1 VRGPDLSQV
10 FLDEAAERLDEMDA
24 ALVAVESGQA
34 GAETIDALFRH
45 AHTLKGTA
53 GFVDRDDVGILAHAI
68 EDVLEP
74 VRSAGAF
81 PPGLAGVLLT
91 AVSALRSQVTAGG
104 QVPPGLLSEL
114 TRARD
119 ELAKGQDQ
127 EAPASGP
134 PSDGGQPSG
143 NGAPLPPPA
152 PPPTPGPVPAEAHLL
167 RVPASKI
174 DHLIDV
180 VAEVMQARIQ
190 TAEPS
195 ASADVARHTADADA
209 DVPGDRQA
217 AARMLDE
224 LRDTAVGL
232 RTLPLATICGAMPR
246 VIRDLAAATG
256 KDVDFVLSGGDTE
269 LDRVVLETLSEPLAH
284 LLRNAVTHGV
294 ETPAERESAGK
305 PRRGRIEL
313 RALTRGSIV
322 EAAVADD
329 GRGVSA
335 ATAAQAGSAGSLTDL
350 LTRPGYSTAGEVSD
364 TAGRGVGLDAVRE
377 HVRSFGGSL
386 EIRSEPGRGTE
397 VILLLPLALSLMDA
411 LIVERGAAL
420 FAVPLPSVTEVLTA
434 TGAASVQ
441 GQRTLTVRDRPLPLA
456 DLASLIGA
464 AAPPLPERPPA
475 LVIKTAE
482 RTIAVACDALVGQQE
497 IAVKPLGPLL
507 AGAGAFLG
515 AAVLGDGRIA
525 LLIDPHALVTSGN
538 RDRGGLPGGTD
549 ADRPAAPTILV
560 AEDSFTAR
568 ELQRT
573 ILETAG
579 YQVLT
584 ARDGREAL
592 DVLGREPEV
601 ALVVSDLDMPRVGG
615 LELTR
620 AIREDPARSSL
631 PVIIVT
637 AHGSQEDVRRGIE
650 AGADAY
656 MAKRS
661 FDQHALLATVE
672 RLVGR

>member
-1 VRGPDLSQV
+1 MSSSAATSSQV
-10 FLDEAAERLDEMDA
+10 AA
-24 ALVAVESGQA
+24 
-34 GAETIDALFRH
+34 
-45 AHTLKGTA
+45 
-53 GFVDRDDVGILAHAI
+53 
-68 EDVLEP
+68 P
-74 VRSAGAF
+74 VSAGDSDGA
-81 PPGLAGVLLT
+81 
-91 AVSALRSQVTAGG
+91 
-104 QVPPGLLSEL
+104 L
-114 TRARD
+114 TRIR
-119 ELAKGQDQ
+119 G
-127 EAPASGP
+127 
-134 PSDGGQPSG
+134 
-143 NGAPLPPPA
+143 
-152 PPPTPGPVPAEAHLL
+152 
-167 RVPASKI
+167 
-174 DHLIDV
+174 
-180 VAEVMQARIQ
+180 
-190 TAEPS
+190 
-195 ASADVARHTADADA
+195 
-209 DVPGDRQA
+209 
-217 AARMLDE
+217 
-224 LRDTAVGL
+224 AVGL

>member
-1 VRGPDLSQV
+1 MKGPDLSQV

-24 ALVAVESGQA
+24 ALVAVESGRA

-45 AHTLKGTA
+45 AHSLKGTA
-53 GFVDRDDVGILAHAI
+53 GFVDRDDVGMLAHAI

-74 VRSAGAF
+74 VRSAGVF

-114 TRARD
+114 ARARD
-119 ELAKGQDQ
+119 EQAKGQDQ

-134 PSDGGQPSG
+134 PADGGQPSG
-143 NGAPLPPPA
+143 NGPSPPA
-152 PPPTPGPVPAEAHLL
+152 PGQVPAEAHLL

-180 VAEVMQARIQ
+180 VAEVMQARIR
-190 TAEPS
+190 TAEPP
-195 ASADVARHTADADA
+195 ASADVARQTADA
-209 DVPGDRQA
+209 DVPDDRQA

-246 VIRDLAAATG
+246 VVRDLAAATG
-256 KDVDFVLSGGDTE
+256 KDVDFVLCGGDTE

-294 ETPAERESAGK
+294 ETPAEREGAGK

-313 RALTRGSIV
+313 RALPRGSIV
-322 EAAVADD
+322 EVAVADD

-397 VILLLPLALSLMDA
+397 VTLLLPLALSLMDV

-420 FAVPLPSVTEVLTA
+420 FAVPLPAVTEVVTA
-434 TGAASVQ
+434 TGAASLQ
-441 GQRTLTVRDRPLPLA
+441 GQRMLTVRDRPLPLA

-482 RTIAVACDALVGQQE
+482 RTIAVACDVLAGQQE

-538 RDRGGLPGGTD
+538 RDGGGLTGGTD
-549 ADRPAAPTILV
+549 AGRPAAPTILV

-584 ARDGREAL
+584 ARDGRDAL

-637 AHGSQEDVRRGIE
+637 AHGSQDDVRRGIE